1 MVVKNAI
8 VSILEMCGFLQAS
21 LHQKCFKLSFLL
33 INMGI
38 AIGIIAIKGGVGKT
52 TIAAS
57 LSSDLANHYKKKVLL
72 IDANYSSPN
81 LGLHMD
87 ILSPEKTI
95 HHVLDQKM
103 RIESAIHNKY
113 GVDIIPGNY
122 AYNKSLNFL
131 KLKDRIRSIKDD
143 YDFIIL
149 DSSPSLNEE
158 VLSTM
163 LASDILL
170 MVTTADYPTLSC
182 SLKAA
187 NLAKQRGK
195 NIAGIIINKI
205 RDPDYELTL
214 KEIEEATEIPV
225 IARIPDDKKAIR
237 SLFTRIPLSVYD
249 KKAKFTR
256 EITKLS
262 AALTNSK
269 EKRSFFRRI
278 FSSDLRKEEVNR
290 ELLRDTFYARTFQ

>member
-1 MVVKNAI
+1 
-8 VSILEMCGFLQAS
+8 
-21 LHQKCFKLSFLL
+21 
-33 INMGI
+33 MGI